1 MQESG
6 MPDDAQLTLMEA
18 AHSYL
23 ETLAGDERIAH
34 QAEVE
39 RFVRWSGADRPCRQL
54 RGQDVANY
62 AETLTGSV
70 TDAAK
75 RAEAVKQ
82 FLAYANKAG
91 YTSTNLGT
99 HLRIRKSART
109 RAGAQRPA
117 PEQVEI
123 SEEERQGLSAEL
135 DALKAQRPQ
144 IIRDLQ
150 RARAD
155 KDFRE
160 NAPLDAARDQQGH
173 VEGRI
178 RELEAKLQQAVIVE
192 QAPPSGDT
200 IEIGSTVLLR
210 NLSSDAEMT
219 YTLVRP
225 GEANAAQ
232 GRISFQSP
240 VGQALLTRR
249 AGDEVE
255 VAAPSGT
262 LRFRIERIEE

>member
-1 MQESG
+1 

-18 AHSYL
+18 ARGYL
-23 ETLAGDERIAH
+23 ETLAGDKRIAH

-39 RFVRWSGADRPCRQL
+39 RFVRWTGADRLCHQL

-70 TDAAK
+70 TDAAS

-82 FLAYANKAG
+82 FLVYAKKAG
-91 YTSTNLGT
+91 LTSTNLGT
-99 HLRIRKSART
+99 HLRVRKSASS
-109 RAGAQRPA
+109 RAAAQRPA
-117 PEQVEI
+117 PKQVEM
-123 SEEERQGLSAEL
+123 SEEERQALSTEL

-144 IIRDLQ
+144 IARDLH
-150 RARAD
+150 RAMAD

-160 NAPLDAARDQQGH
+160 NAPLDAAREQQGYIEAH
-173 VEGRI
+173 I

-192 QAPPSGDT
+192 QGPSSGDT
-200 IEIGSTVLLR
+200 VEIGSTVLLR
-210 NLSSDAEMT
+210 NLNSDAEMT

-225 GEANAAQ
+225 GEVDAAQ

-249 AGDEVE
+249 AGEEVE
-255 VAAPSGT
+255 VTAPSGT